1 MYILKVLEFC
11 PEIFAACSDYNSLT
25 MSMLVPFCH
34 PALVLNSNKVML
46 YVDNNNATKFIMVR
60 VLINPGS
67 MLKTLVSFEKAE
79 LLLWPQC
86 RILALTTF

>member
-1 MYILKVLEFC
+1 MFGLQL
-11 PEIFAACSDYNSLT
+11 PT
-25 MSMLVPFCH
+25 TSMHVPFYH

-79 LLLWPQC
+79 LLL
-86 RILALTTF
+86 